1 MPLRS
6 NINQNLQNYPKIQID
21 RSSVIKPC
29 VTNQVAADQFIE
41 GPASSWK
48 KILHDVWHEG
58 IPFILRCASDLQV
71 PTNSNKYYTYFIRV
85 VKYLALLMLH
95 IQRVYL
101 YVYGYFYPYSL
112 LTLDELCNEFSRCP
126 NWTESIIR
134 AFAWHPNHDRCAVAI
149 CNDYIYV
156 YEGPNRIRVLR
167 HNHQRKIVDLAWK
180 PNDKEV
186 LVVATQT
193 HIILWRVSDSSSG
206 SLGYKDGM
214 RNPGY
219 AHILPGMNLIMREKE
234 SQING
239 FSRLEVSDN
248 NLDLTGPSQAAGKNL
263 KLLTN
268 VLPAP
273 IVSIQF
279 DLSGDKLYAC
289 SPNSSKIAILNIA
302 ALFSTTSTKDEQH
315 VEYLQRY
322 GQGVTKLLW
331 SPDKARLV
339 TATTSSF
346 FRVFEPFQWT
356 CNKWAIQGSV
366 IQDMVWSKPMGRMLL
381 IANKTESCLYAL
393 PFLDSSQPKDV
404 GGNKSL
410 MKALDLSA
418 TRSEFGDLVGS
429 RVQSLAWDKSGKRLA
444 ISFKDNPESILLYRT
459 VERPTVE
466 FHQLGVI
473 KSDNKSIP
481 LLMDFHDKFKNGAL
495 LTICWSD
502 GNCQHLPLSYT
513 PIEQNR
519 PGFSINNGFNNSM
532 DQSINS
538 SSEFNSS
545 AKTPR
550 SLTNFC
556 HVSGNNSITSYPS
569 SMMPMSRLQHQT
581 TLFSLSEK
589 SILSRD
595 STLNDSE
602 P

>member
-1 MPLRS
+1 MPL
-6 NINQNLQNYPKIQID
+6 NINQSLQNYPKIQID
-21 RSSVIKPC
+21 RGSVIKPC
-29 VTNQVAADQFIE
+29 VANQVAADQFIE

-58 IPFILRCASDLQV
+58 IPFILRCVSDLHV
-71 PTNSNKYYTYFIRV
+71 PTNSNKYYTHFIRA

-95 IQRVYL
+95 IHRVYL
-101 YVYGYFYPYSL
+101 YIYGYFYPYSL
-112 LTLDELCNEFSRCP
+112 LSLDELCNEFSRCP
-126 NWTESIIR
+126 NWTESVIR

-156 YEGPNRIRVLR
+156 YEGPTRIRVLR

-180 PNDKEV
+180 PNDKEI

-193 HIILWRVSDSSSG
+193 HIILWRVSSNKSG
-206 SLGYKDGM
+206 SLGLKEGIH
-214 RNPGY
+214 NQ
-219 AHILPGMNLIMREKE
+219 ILPGMHLILREKE
-234 SQING
+234 SQLNG
-239 FSRLEVSDN
+239 SPRREVSDN
-248 NLDLTGPSQAAGKNL
+248 NLDLTGSSQASGKNL
-263 KLLTN
+263 KLLAN

-289 SPNSSKIAILNIA
+289 SPNSSKIAIIDVS
-302 ALFSTTSTKDEQH
+302 ALFSTDSAKDDQQ
-315 VEYLQRY
+315 VEYLQKY
-322 GQGVTKLLW
+322 GQGITKLLW
-331 SPDKARLV
+331 SPDKSRLV

-346 FRVFEPFQWT
+346 FRVFEPYQWT
-356 CNKWAIQGSV
+356 CNKWTIQSSV
-366 IQDMVWSKPMGRMLL
+366 VQDMVWSKPMGRMLL

-393 PFLDSSQPKDV
+393 PFLDNSQPKDV

-410 MKALDLSA
+410 MKALDLAA

-429 RVQSLAWDKSGKRLA
+429 RVQSLAWDKNGKRLA

-459 VERPTVE
+459 VEKPTVE

-502 GNCQHLPLSYT
+502 GNCQHLPLCYT
-513 PIEQNR
+513 PNEQTR
-519 PGFSINNGFNNSM
+519 PGFSSNNGLNGSLNQSFNT
-532 DQSINS
+532 

-545 AKTPR
+545 PKTPR

-556 HVSGNNSITSYPS
+556 HVSGNNSITSFPS

-581 TLFSLSEK
+581 TLFSLSDK
-589 SILSRD
+589 SLLMKNNTS
-595 STLNDSE
+595 NDSNT
-602 P
+602 